1 MTATQFDP
9 WAELAVLE
17 NAECTGTPAKAA
29 KPAKPALQVA
39 APAEWHD
46 GVDRLSTLAAPA
58 MVRPQ
63 RWSLLTRDARRFL
76 RDWGAQAA
84 ALGWTTPDIFGAHPT
99 HPLQRLDCAGLVW
112 LLHGDDVMAITS
124 ASACMRTS
132 RGATLT
138 YYRRPRPGAVPLW
151 QLG

>member
-1 MTATQFDP
+1 MLVQFDP

-17 NAECTGTPAKAA
+17 NAESTGTPAKAA

-84 ALGWTTPDIFGAHPT
+84 ALGWDTLGLFGAHPT
-99 HPLQRLDCAGLVW
+99 HPVQRLDCAGLLL
-112 LLHGDDVMAITS
+112 LLHGDELAAIT
-124 ASACMRTS
+124 ADTARIRTR
-132 RGATLT
+132 RGAILT